1 MPSAFARRPLT
12 PRVCHILLEHS
23 VLAGSDRFPLKD
35 AFNELMKGTLQ
46 TFINAFTYPDK
57 TIYPVASQVALTF
70 SIWPAFIPI
79 WC

>member
-1 MPSAFARRPLT
+1 
-12 PRVCHILLEHS
+12 
-23 VLAGSDRFPLKD
+23 
-35 AFNELMKGTLQ
+35 MKGTLQ

-57 TIYPVASQVALTF
+57 TIYPVASQVRADF